1 MTSAATRRIA
11 FLSNPFSGDGDGHQG
26 RDALIRHL
34 RAGGAEVADV
44 VGHDAAESLA
54 QVRRAVA
61 DGPDRVDT
69 VVVSGGD
76 GLIHLAV
83 QALAGTDTAL
93 GIVPAGT
100 GNDAARALGIPL
112 EDPFAAAEVVLRNRR
127 RAVDLGRSGE
137 RWFLTVL
144 ASGFD
149 ALVSARASA
158 LRWPRGSLRY
168 TAAVAAELPRFRPL
182 RYTLSLDGHERTLDA
197 MMVSVANTTYYGG
210 GMQIGAGA
218 SDDDGLLDVV
228 IIKPLS
234 RLQLV
239 RFFPTVN
246 TGEHVHNPAYERIRA
261 RTVTIAIAPPVT
273 AYADGERFGEVP
285 LTLECVPGALSVLH

>member
-1 MTSAATRRIA
+1 MTSAAPRRIA

-34 RAGGAEVADV
+34 RAGGAEVSDV

-61 DGPDRVDT
+61 DGVDT
-69 VVVSGGD
+69 VAVSGGD

-83 QALAGTDTAL
+83 QALAGTGTAL
-93 GIVPAGT
+93 GILPAGT

-112 EDPFAAAEVVLRNRR
+112 RDPFAAAEVVLRNRR

-144 ASGFD
+144 ATGFD
-149 ALVSARASA
+149 ALVTRRSAE

-168 TAAVAAELPRFRPL
+168 TAAVAAELPRFQPL
-182 RYTLSLDGHERTLDA
+182 RYTLCLDGHERTLDA
-197 MMVSVANTTYYGG
+197 MMVSVANTAYYGA
-210 GMQIGAGA
+210 GMQIGAGC
-218 SDDDGLLDVV
+218 SDADGLLDVV

-234 RLQLV
+234 RLQLI
-239 RFFPTVN
+239 RFFPTVT
-246 TGEHVHNPAYERIRA
+246 TGEHVHNPAYERVRA
-261 RTVTIAIAPPVT
+261 RTVTVAVTPPVT
-273 AYADGERFGEVP
+273 SYADGERFGELP
-285 LTLECVPGALSVLH
+285 LTVECAPGALSVLH